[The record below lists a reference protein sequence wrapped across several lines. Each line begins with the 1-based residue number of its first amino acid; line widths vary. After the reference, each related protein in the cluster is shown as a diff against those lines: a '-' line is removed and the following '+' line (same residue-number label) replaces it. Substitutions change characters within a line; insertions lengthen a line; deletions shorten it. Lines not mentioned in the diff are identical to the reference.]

1 MAMLIT
7 GGRIVTAID
16 SYPGSVLIEDGRV
29 AAIGADVRPPAGAEI
44 VNATGMLVLPGIIDV
59 HVHVGLDLKGHLSS
73 DYPTTTREAAFGGV
87 TSILTYATPE
97 IGQTLS
103 DAVEEERDRAEGH
116 SYVDCG
122 LHASLVHWQDRDD
135 DEIAQMVEIGVP
147 SFKAYTVYSEAGLM
161 SEDEELYRAL
171 LAVGRAKGLLT
182 VHCENEWMIDS
193 KIRRLAQ
200 EKKLAPSDHAASR
213 PSYVEGEAVSAVI
226 RAAYDAGTPVYIVH
240 VSTMEALEAIDEADG
255 LGIDVYSE
263 TCPHFL
269 LLSEEKLAGKNGQRY
284 ATCPPL
290 RPKAHQAELWDGLS
304 EGIIQVVSTDH
315 CEFRAA
321 DKDAGASDFRKIP
334 MGLPGVGTLLPL
346 MWHFGVGEGRLTE
359 NELVD
364 RLATQPS
371 EIFGL
376 SPQKGALVPGSD
388 ADLVILD
395 PSLAVT
401 MKPAALH
408 GHADYSPYDGWRV
421 KGWPVST
428 MVRGEW
434 VVKDRELVGS
444 PEHGQF
450 IQRGRVCQRPGGR

>member
-1 MAMLIT
+1 MAIFIK
-7 GGRIVTAID
+7 GGKLVTAVD
-16 SYPGSVLIEDGRV
+16 SYAGSILIEDGTV
-29 AAIGADVRPPAGAEI
+29 AAVGPDVKPPAGAEI
-44 VNATGMLVLPGIIDV
+44 VDAAGRLILPGIIDA
-59 HVHVGLDLKGHLSS
+59 HVHVGLDLKGHISS
-73 DYPTTTREAAFGGV
+73 DYPSTTRAAAFGGV

-97 IGQTLS
+97 LGRTLS
-103 DAVEEERDRAEGH
+103 EAVEEEKGRAEGR
-116 SYVDCG
+116 SYVDYG
-122 LHASLVHWQDRDD
+122 LHASLVHWQERED
-135 DEIAQMVEIGVP
+135 DEIPQVMEKGVP
-147 SFKAYTVYSEAGLM
+147 SFKAYTVYSEAGLK

-182 VHCENEWMIDS
+182 VHCENEWMIES
-193 KIRRLAQ
+193 KIRRLVH
-200 EKKLAPSDHAASR
+200 EKKLTPADHATSR
-213 PSYVEGEAVSAVI
+213 PSYVEGEAVASVI

-240 VSTMEALEAIDEADG
+240 VSTSEALEAIDEADDLG
-255 LGIDVYSE
+255 LDVFCE

-269 LLSEEKLAGKNGQRY
+269 LLSEERLGEKNGQRY

-290 RPKAHQAELWDGLS
+290 RPKAHLAELWDGLA

-315 CEFRAA
+315 CEFKAA
-321 DKDAGASDFRKIP
+321 DKDEGASDFRKIP

-376 SPQKGALVPGSD
+376 FPQKGALLPGSD

-395 PSLAVT
+395 PALEVT
-401 MKPAALH
+401 ITPEALH
-408 GHADYSPYDGWRV
+408 GHADYSPYDGWKV
-421 KGWPVST
+421 AGWPIST

-434 VVKDRELVGS
+434 VVKDRELTGS
-444 PEHGQF
+444 PEHGRF
-450 IQRGRVCQRPGGR
+450 IHRGKVCQRPGNR